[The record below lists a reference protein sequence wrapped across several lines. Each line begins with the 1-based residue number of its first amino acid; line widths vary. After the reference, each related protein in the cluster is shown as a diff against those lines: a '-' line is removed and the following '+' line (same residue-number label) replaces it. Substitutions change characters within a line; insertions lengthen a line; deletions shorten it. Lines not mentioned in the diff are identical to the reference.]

1 MIYIKSEGESFSFR
15 IAGIFVHNNRILLQK
30 AIKSGAWVLPGGRS
44 EINETSGET
53 LIREMKEELAAEISI
68 KRLVWI
74 IENFN
79 AYETKGLHEMGFY
92 YLGQLNSEYDLHD
105 IQGDFEGNENN
116 IKLIFRWFE
125 ISEISKLDIYPKF
138 LKEHLNILPENIQHV
153 INDDLLKKY

>member
-1 MIYIKSEGESFSFR
+1 MISIKGKGESFSFR

-44 EINETSGET
+44 EINETSCEA
-53 LIREMKEELAAEISI
+53 LIREMKEELGVEIRI

-92 YLGQLNSEYDLHD
+92 YFGQLNSECNMYG

-125 ISEISKLDIYPKF
+125 INEISKLDIYPKF
-138 LKEHLNILPENIQHV
+138 LKEHLNLLPENIQHI
-153 INDDLLKKY
+153 INDDL